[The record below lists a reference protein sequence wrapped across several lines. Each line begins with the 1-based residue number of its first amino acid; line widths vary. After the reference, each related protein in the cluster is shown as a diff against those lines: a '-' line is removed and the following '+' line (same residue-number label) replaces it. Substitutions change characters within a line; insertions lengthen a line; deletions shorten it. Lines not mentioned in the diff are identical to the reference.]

1 MEKRKRMP
9 NQPNK
14 RLAILQILLSITETS
29 GAYNQH
35 CLAVSGERDITIC
48 TYFRS
53 HIIPPQGIELF
64 NGDDTLAG
72 FFRALKAALAAKE
85 YDVIHAHSPHVGFLF
100 VFADLSLAGRFKPI
114 TVYNVQNSYQNYKL
128 RNKLL
133 MIPVFAYFQSVI
145 CCSDACFESFPDFYK
160 RLGGDRLCVVPNG
173 LDIDRVDYIMKD
185 YPRELH
191 TDTFTV
197 ASVGRLID
205 IKNPLSIV
213 HAFRDGDDHASR
225 LVFIGEGHLR
235 DAITAEVKAHR
246 LEARVELTGL
256 VPRDQVF
263 ERLSK
268 ADVVVSASR
277 GEGLPVA
284 IIEAMACGCPVI
296 LSDIEPHREIAA
308 GADFIPLIQPDD
320 VAGFAR
326 EIRRFR
332 QMPATERAYIG
343 ERCRKIAEER
353 FSLSTMHRR
362 YEAIYAQVL
371 GGYPPGRVLYDAD

>member
-1 MEKRKRMP
+1 MS
-9 NQPNK
+9 NQPGK
-14 RLAILQILLSITETS
+14 RLSVLQILLSITETS

-35 CLAVSGERDITIC
+35 CVAVSGERDITIC

-53 HIIPPQGIELF
+53 SIIPPHGIALF

-72 FFRALKAALAAKE
+72 FFRALKAAIAVKE
-85 YDVIHAHSPHVGFLF
+85 YDIIHAHSPHVGFLF
-100 VFADLSLAGRFKPI
+100 VFADLFLAGRFKPT

-133 MIPVFAYFQSVI
+133 MIPVFAYFQRVV
-145 CCSDACFESFPDFYK
+145 CCSDACFESFPGFYK
-160 RLGGDRLCVVPNG
+160 WLGGGRLCVVPNG
-173 LDIDRVDYIMKD
+173 LDIERVDNIMKD
-185 YPRELH
+185 YPRVLRS
-191 TDTFTV
+191 DSFTV

-213 HAFRDGDDHASR
+213 HAFRNSDDHTSR

-235 DAITAEVKAHR
+235 DALAAEVEAHG
-246 LEARVELTGL
+246 LEERVELTGL

-320 VAGFAR
+320 VDGFAR

-332 QMPATERAYIG
+332 QMPAAERAGIG
-343 ERCRKIAEER
+343 KKCRKIAEER

-362 YEAIYAQVL
+362 YEAIYAQVC
-371 GGYPPGRVLYDAD
+371 GANHPGEVLI